1 MDFKIR
7 ISEQSI
13 DIPMDFKRST
23 GIAMGF
29 KMDVR
34 KDFLGIAM
42 DFKRHVLAIP
52 KHSNWFQEGIS

>member
-1 MDFKIR
+1 M
-7 ISEQSI
+7 

-34 KDFLGIAM
+34 KNFLGIAM
-42 DFKRHVLAIP
+42 DFQRHFLAIP
-52 KHSNWFQEGIS
+52 KHSNGFQEGIS